1 MRKTWGGRFQK
12 ATHPQVEAFTES
24 ISFDHRL
31 GPFDIEGS
39 IAHVKTLVRAK
50 LLTPAEGKKL
60 TVGLE
65 KVRKLLVGGKLPL
78 DSSLEDIHTAVE
90 KALTNLVGPLGG
102 KLHTGRS
109 RNDQVATDF
118 RLYLRHAV
126 IEAVEVATSLVEVLS
141 NLALQEKDT
150 LMPGYT
156 HLQRAMP
163 ITLGHHLA
171 AYAFMFVRDIDR
183 FLTAWDR
190 ADELPLGSGALAGTN
205 HSFDRAFTAKQ
216 LRFHSVVMNS
226 LDAVSDRDAYVDFLA
241 AAATTQMHL
250 SRISEDLI
258 LWATQEFGFIE
269 MDDAFATGSSLMPQ
283 KKNPDV
289 AELVRGKAGRVFAN
303 LMGLL
308 TVLKGLP
315 LSYNRDLQEDK
326 HFVFDSG
333 DTVVGSLKA
342 MTGFISTLKFK
353 RDKMEQAADTDLTLL
368 ATDLADVLVKEGL
381 PFRQAHEV
389 VGAVVHYCI
398 EQGKRLQDLS
408 DHEFLRFSKIF
419 PKGTADHLSAH
430 RSVHQK
436 MAIGGTSPKNVAAQA
451 VLLKQQVALIRK
463 HLAQLNGK

>member
-12 ATHPQVEAFTES
+12 ATDPQVEAFTES

-39 IAHVKTLVRAK
+39 IAHVKTLVKAK

-60 TVGLE
+60 VAGLQ
-65 KVRKLLVGGKLPL
+65 KVKKLLAAGKLPL

-90 KALTNLVGPLGG
+90 KALTRLVGPLGG

-109 RNDQVATDF
+109 RNDQVATDM

-126 IEAVEVATSLVEVLS
+126 IEVVEAAVGLVEVLA
-141 NLALQEKDT
+141 NLAFQERDT

-156 HLQRAMP
+156 HMQRAMP
-163 ITLGHHLA
+163 VTLGHHLA
-171 AYAFMFVRDIDR
+171 AYAFMLVRDIDR

-190 ADELPLGSGALAGTN
+190 ADALPLGSGALAGTN
-205 HSFDRAFTAKQ
+205 HPFDRAFTAKE
-216 LRFHSVVMNS
+216 LGLNSVMMNS
-226 LDAVSDRDAYVDFLA
+226 LDAVSDRDVYVDFLA

-258 LWATQEFGFIE
+258 IWATQEFGFIE

-303 LMGLL
+303 LIGLL

-326 HFVFDSG
+326 HFVFDST
-333 DTVVGSLKA
+333 DTVVGSLKT
-342 MTGFISTLKFK
+342 MTGFLSTLKFK
-353 RDKMEQAADTDLTLL
+353 RDRMEQAADLDLTLL
-368 ATDLADVLVKEGL
+368 ATDLADVLVKQGL

-389 VGAVVHYCI
+389 VGEVVHYSI
-398 EQGKRLQDLS
+398 KHDKRLQDLS
-408 DHEFLRFSKIF
+408 DQELQSFSKVF
-419 PKGTADHLSAH
+419 PENTAENLSAH
-430 RSVHQK
+430 QSVNQK
-436 MAIGGTSPKNVAAQA
+436 KAVGGTSPHNVMAQAGLLQEQA
-451 VLLKQQVALIRK
+451 VLIKK
-463 HLAQLNGK
+463 HLSQLRGK

>member
-1 MRKTWGGRFQK
+1 MKKTWGGRFQK
-12 ATHPQVEAFTES
+12 ATDPQVEAFTES

-39 IAHVKTLVRAK
+39 IAHVKTLVKAK
-50 LLTPAEGKKL
+50 LLTAAEGKKL
-60 TVGLE
+60 VAGLQ
-65 KVRKLLVGGKLPL
+65 KVKKLLADGKVPL

-90 KALTNLVGPLGG
+90 KALTRLVGPLGG

-109 RNDQVATDF
+109 RNDQVATDM

-126 IEAVEVATSLVEVLS
+126 IETVEAAVGLVEVLS
-141 NLALQEKDT
+141 KLALQEKDT

-171 AYAFMFVRDIDR
+171 AYAFMLIRDIDR
-183 FLTAWDR
+183 YLTTWDR
-190 ADELPLGSGALAGTN
+190 ADALPLGSGALAGTN
-205 HSFDRAFTAKQ
+205 HDFDRVFTAKQ
-216 LRFHSVVMNS
+216 LKLHSVLMNS
-226 LDAVSDRDAYVDFLA
+226 LDAVSDRDVYVDFLS

-258 LWATQEFGFIE
+258 LWATHEFGYIE

-303 LMGLL
+303 LIGLL

-326 HFVFDSG
+326 HFIFDSV
-333 DTVVGSLKA
+333 DTVVGSLKT
-342 MTGFISTLKFK
+342 MTGFLSTLKFN
-353 RDKMEQAADTDLTLL
+353 RDKMKQAANQDLTLL
-368 ATDLADVLVKEGL
+368 ATDLADVLVKAGL
-381 PFRQAHEV
+381 PFRQGHEV
-389 VGAVVHYCI
+389 VGEVVRYCL

-408 DHEFLRFSKIF
+408 DHELQRFSKFF
-419 PKGTADHLSAH
+419 PKGTSGELSAH
-430 RSVHQK
+430 HSVHQK
-436 MAIGGTSPKNVAAQA
+436 TAIGGTSPKNVEAQA
-451 VLLKQQVALIRK
+451 LLLKQQVGLIKK
-463 HLAQLNGK
+463 HLSELRG